1 MSSPSDRPDA
11 ADRSH
16 GTEAPDAPGEQPGSD
31 ERATRIVRSIVD
43 MARIHKT
50 GESVWGPLENLADRW
65 REPFARA
72 AVVGEVSV
80 GKSTLVNALVG
91 QDVLPAATEALSA
104 VTVELRHGPRTRA
117 TVGLHDGTDA
127 VTRELTEREQLL
139 VYLTTRGEKQV
150 TIRHGRDTQVLW
162 AVVALPSPLL
172 KEGLRLT
179 DTPGVGGLDPA
190 HRRQTL
196 AALSNTDAVL
206 FVILPGEPISASEL
220 RFLAESVHRV
230 SSYVIVQTHRDQT
243 SDAQVHL
250 DKNLAVLRDP
260 ATWRKLLGDGA
271 DAEDTAARFARV
283 PGVCV
288 AAQHALD
295 ALDAAPGQERD
306 RDMRF
311 SGIPELTRLLRE
323 EVIDRAGELHRRD
336 LLRLAESTAA
346 AVRTGLVERKA
357 LLSPGEAA
365 ERAIQEREENVRRW
379 VGKDGDTWKP
389 DLEAA
394 TAFVQDEIRE
404 IARERV
410 KLLERTYL
418 VRFPSMKTQKLQEAA
433 TRLVIEPPTVLAEMR
448 ERITERLNDAVA
460 RIGARNPQ
468 DAVSTHLERLALT
481 DGLDAH
487 LPASFRQSETMLND
501 EYLTSVAMT
510 GIPLIA
516 RQFAD
521 ARRKADEEKRG
532 TVVRRTDHSS
542 VARTTMEFLSAAAK
556 NPGVTAAVVAASL
569 FAGLVAWRQR
579 KAKTLA
585 AVSELYVKVT
595 GLISKEAVDHSV
607 AQAARER
614 DAIIEVIEARLKEE
628 GERIERDRDDLARLT
643 DLTARERAAL
653 LNETDLALREVDS
666 LVAELAGIRTGW
678 GL

>member
-11 ADRSH
+11 PGGTH
-16 GTEAPDAPGEQPGSD
+16 GTDAPDATGEPGSD
-31 ERATRIVRSIVD
+31 ERATRVVRSIVD
-43 MARIHKT
+43 MAQTHKT
-50 GESVWGPLENLADRW
+50 GESVWGPLENLTDRW
-65 REPFARA
+65 QEPFARA

-117 TVGLHDGTDA
+117 TVGLHDGSD
-127 VTRELTEREQLL
+127 VMTRELAEREQLL

-179 DTPGVGGLDPA
+179 DTPGVGGLNPA

-206 FVILPGEPISASEL
+206 FVILPGKPISASEL

-243 SDAQVHL
+243 SDAQAHL

-260 ATWRKLLGDGA
+260 ATWRKLLGEGA
-271 DAEDTAARFARV
+271 DAEGTAARFARV

-288 AAQHALD
+288 AARHALD
-295 ALDAAPGQERD
+295 ALEAAPGQERD

-336 LLRLAESTAA
+336 LLRLADSTAA

-357 LLSPGEAA
+357 LLTPGEAA
-365 ERAIQEREENVRRW
+365 ERAIREREENVRSW
-379 VGKDGDTWKP
+379 VAKDGDTWKP

-404 IARERV
+404 LARERV
-410 KLLERTYL
+410 ELLERTYL
-418 VRFPSMKTQKLQEAA
+418 VHFGAMKTQKLQEAA
-433 TRLVIEPPTVLAEMR
+433 ARLVIEPPTVLAEMR

-487 LPASFRQSETMLND
+487 LPAPFRHAEAMLDD

-516 RQFAD
+516 RQFAE
-521 ARRKADEEKRG
+521 ARRKANEEEQG
-532 TVVRRTDHSS
+532 TIRRTDHGSM
-542 VARTTMEFLSAAAK
+542 ARTTMEVVSAAIK
-556 NPGVTAAVVAASL
+556 NPLVTATVVAAGL
-569 FAGLVAWRQR
+569 FAGLVAWRKS

-585 AVSELYVKVT
+585 AVNEVYVKVT
-595 GLISKEAVDHSV
+595 GLITKEAVDHSV

>member
-11 ADRSH
+11 PGGTH
-16 GTEAPDAPGEQPGSD
+16 GTDAPDATGERPGSD
-31 ERATRIVRSIVD
+31 ERATRIVRSLVD
-43 MARIHKT
+43 MARTHKT

-65 REPFARA
+65 QEPFARA

-91 QDVLPAATEALSA
+91 QEVLPAATEALSA
-104 VTVELRHGPRTRA
+104 VTVELRHGPHTRA

-127 VTRELTEREQLL
+127 VTRELADKEEFL

-150 TIRHGRDTQVLW
+150 AVRHGRNAQVLW

-172 KEGLRLT
+172 EEGLRLT

-206 FVILPGEPISASEL
+206 FVIRPGQPISASEL

-243 SDAQVHL
+243 SDAQVRL

-260 ATWRKLLGDGA
+260 DTWRKLLGDGT
-271 DAEDTAARFARV
+271 DAEGTAARFARV

-288 AAQHALD
+288 AARHALD
-295 ALDAAPGQERD
+295 ALDAEPGQDRD

-311 SGIPELTRLLRE
+311 SGIPELARLLRE
-323 EVIDRAGELHRRD
+323 EVVDQAGELHRRD
-336 LLRLAESTAA
+336 LLRLTESTAE
-346 AVRTGLVERKA
+346 AVRARLVERKA

-365 ERAIQEREENVRRW
+365 ERAVREREENVLRW
-379 VGKDGDTWKP
+379 VGKGGDTWKP

-394 TAFVQDEIRE
+394 TTFVQDEVRE
-404 IARERV
+404 LARERV
-410 KLLERTYL
+410 KLLESTYL
-418 VRFPSMKTQKLQEAA
+418 AHFESMKTKKLQEAA
-433 TRLVIEPPTVLAEMR
+433 ARLVIEPPTVLAEMR
-448 ERITERLNDAVA
+448 LLIATRLDDAVVK
-460 RIGARNPQ
+460 ITARNPQ
-468 DAVSTHLERLALT
+468 DAVSAHLERLALT

-487 LPASFRQSETMLND
+487 LPTPFKQSDTMLDD
-501 EYLTSVAMT
+501 EYLTGVAMT
-510 GIPLIA
+510 GIPLLA

-521 ARRKADEEKRG
+521 ARRKANEEERG
-532 TVVRRTDHSS
+532 PVRRTDHGS
-542 VARTTMEFLSAAAK
+542 VMRTTIDALSAVAK
-556 NPGVTAAVVAASL
+556 NPAVTAIVVAASL
-569 FAGLVAWRQR
+569 FAGLVAWRQG
-579 KAKTLA
+579 KARTLA
-585 AVSELYVKVT
+585 AVKEVYSKVT
-595 GLISKEAVDHSV
+595 GLITKDAVEHSV

-614 DAIIEVIEARLKEE
+614 DAIIEVIEARLREE
-628 GERIERDRDDLARLT
+628 REQIDRDRDDLARST
-643 DLTARERAAL
+643 DLTALERAAL
-653 LNETDLALREVDS
+653 LNEIDLALREVDS